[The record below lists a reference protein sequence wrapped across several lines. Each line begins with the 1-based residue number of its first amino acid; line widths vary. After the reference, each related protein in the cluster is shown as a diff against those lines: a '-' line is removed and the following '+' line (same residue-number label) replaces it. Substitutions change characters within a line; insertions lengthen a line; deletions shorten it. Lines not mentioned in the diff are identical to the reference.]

1 MTGRRRPSRRK
12 ALHDTE
18 SPDCEGHLELA
29 IFLVD
34 LPPNE
39 MERRLGAALSVY
51 VDAMRYPRGTE
62 NQRAAMWLEHIRRPG
77 WKGVAVLEVPENPG
91 FDDPQAAHVPSVA
104 ELSDAP
110 LLGVAYGYPGAP
122 GQWWQQQVALGMQRC
137 GLPPADIARLMESYF
152 ELTELH
158 IHPRAQGRGL
168 GEALARRLL
177 ADRSE
182 RNVLLSTPEGN
193 GEPNRAW
200 RLYRR
205 LGFIDII
212 RRYHFAGDPRAFA
225 ILGRALPL

>member
-1 MTGRRRPSRRK
+1 M
-12 ALHDTE
+12 
-18 SPDCEGHLELA
+18 A
-29 IFLVD
+29 IFLID

-39 MERRLGAALSVY
+39 MERRLTDALSVY
-51 VDAMRYPRGTE
+51 VDAMRYPRGTV
-62 NQRAAMWLEHIRRPG
+62 NQRAAMWLEHIRRRG
-77 WKGVAVLEVPENPG
+77 WQGVAAVERPNGAGNEEPKEE
-91 FDDPQAAHVPSVA
+91 DVPSSV

-122 GQWWQQQVALGMQRC
+122 GQWWQQQVVLGLQR
-137 GLPPADIARLMESYF
+137 GGSPPEEIARLVTSYF

-177 ADRSE
+177 AGRSE
-182 RNVLLSTPEGN
+182 QNVLLSTPETD
-193 GEPNRAW
+193 GESNRAW

-205 LGFIDII
+205 LGFTDVI
-212 RRYHFAGDPRAFA
+212 RGYHFAGDPRPFA

>member
-1 MTGRRRPSRRK
+1 
-12 ALHDTE
+12 
-18 SPDCEGHLELA
+18 LA
-29 IFLVD
+29 IFLID

-39 MERRLGAALSVY
+39 MQRRLGDALGVY

-62 NQRAAMWLEHIRRPG
+62 NQRAAMWLEHIRRRG
-77 WKGVAVLEVPENPG
+77 WQAVAAVEIPEAVEPVEAGAVAKGPTNRDAPSAV
-91 FDDPQAAHVPSVA
+91 
-104 ELSDAP
+104 ELSNAP

-122 GQWWQQQVALGMQRC
+122 GQWWQQQVVLGLQRG
-137 GLPPADIARLMESYF
+137 GLPPQEIARLMTSYF

-168 GEALARRLL
+168 GEALTRRLL
-177 ADRSE
+177 AGRSE
-182 RNVLLSTPEGN
+182 QNVLLSTPETN
-193 GEPNRAW
+193 GEHNRAW